1 MEFVVVLVLVAFS
14 TALQGTVGFGFAVAL
29 TPVLALLI
37 DPRDAVALTLVLGL
51 MVAIGLYLGHSPKAP
66 PRGVMPIVIGGL
78 LGTPIGLAVL
88 LAVDE
93 QPLRVLIGAA
103 VVVVAIGQAVHGRLG
118 EPRQQGLW
126 PIGVGVG
133 VGMLSGAMRGAVG
146 MPGPPA
152 LVYQHYLGGSADEI
166 RSQMFVYMVLFTPL
180 ATLIAAFTG
189 VFTRDVLA
197 LAAVGAVGVVA
208 GVGLAGLARPRVD
221 ERWFGGITVVVLIA
235 SGGTAFLAA
244 LLA

>member
-133 VGMLSGAMRGAVG
+133 VGMLSGRDARRSRHAGTASVGLPALPRRQRRRDPVADVRLHGAVHAAG
-146 MPGPPA
+146 D
-152 LVYQHYLGGSADEI
+152 AD
-166 RSQMFVYMVLFTPL
+166 RSLH
-180 ATLIAAFTG
+180 
-189 VFTRDVLA
+189 R
-197 LAAVGAVGVVA
+197 
-208 GVGLAGLARPRVD
+208 RVHP
-221 ERWFGGITVVVLIA
+221 
-235 SGGTAFLAA
+235 
-244 LLA
+244 

>member
-37 DPRDAVALTLVLGL
+37 EPRDAVALTLVLGL

-66 PRGVMPIVIGGL
+66 PRGVMPIVVGGL

-103 VVVVAIGQAVHGRLG
+103 VVVVAIGQAIHGRLG
-118 EPRQQGLW
+118 EPRQPGLW
-126 PIGVGVG
+126 PIGVG

-166 RSQMFVYMVLFTPL
+166 RSQMFVYMVLFT
-180 ATLIAAFTG
+180 TLGDTD
-189 VFTRDVLA
+189 R
-197 LAAVGAVGVVA
+197 
-208 GVGLAGLARPRVD
+208 GLHRRLHP
-221 ERWFGGITVVVLIA
+221 
-235 SGGTAFLAA
+235 
-244 LLA
+244 